1 MTLYTVTR
9 NSITDGKLDYCI
21 TDAVFTD
28 KEAAKAFAKKQVV
41 EQANTWNV
49 APRTFRKVKGYY
61 YGIEL
66 KHPTQ
71 DTVITVILEAKEL
84 TKQ

>member
-28 KEAAKAFAKKQVV
+28 KEAAQAFAKKQLM
-41 EQANTWNV
+41 EQANTWKV
-49 APRTFRKVKGYY
+49 APQTFRKVKGYY
-61 YGIEL
+61 HGIQV
-66 KHPTQ
+66 KHPVN
-71 DTVITVILEAKEL
+71 DVVITIIMEKKEL
-84 TKQ
+84 N